1 MVLAFGPFAARLC
14 GAIRLTNLVDYA
26 ALRGECRRTTI
37 TAADYATWGGFYEK
51 CIGSLAMV
59 LALASAEAAN
69 AATVLIT
76 GANRGLGLE
85 FARLYANRGWDVI
98 ATCRTPAEAED
109 LDALKVQHPKVMIE
123 ELDVTDQSEIDGLA
137 AKYKDHPIDL
147 LINNAG
153 ILGELGDQS
162 LGSFDH
168 EEFKRVMDT
177 NVYGALAVT
186 QAFKDNVIAS
196 EHKKIVAMTSV
207 AGSLVGPWQNIGGL
221 YYYRAS
227 KSALN
232 NVMRAVGID
241 LKKHGVVVGLVAPGA
256 AGTDMLRDDFKYK
269 GPMVA
274 PAESVAGMVKAI
286 DGFTQENA
294 SHPINY
300 DGEALDW

>member
-1 MVLAFGPFAARLC
+1 MKKALA
-14 GAIRLTNLVDYA
+14 LV
-26 ALRGECRRTTI
+26 ALV
-37 TAADYATWGGFYEK
+37 A
-51 CIGSLAMV
+51 
-59 LALASAEAAN
+59 ALASAEAAH

-85 FARLYANRGWDVI
+85 FARLYASRGWDVI
-98 ATCRTPAEAED
+98 ATCRTPDAAAD
-109 LDALKVQHPKVMIE
+109 LIDLKAQHPKVMIE
-123 ELDVTDQSEIDGLA
+123 ELDVTDQVEIDAVA
-137 AKYKDHPIDL
+137 AKYKDQPIDL

-153 ILGELGDQS
+153 ILGDLSDQS

-168 EEFKRVMDT
+168 DEFKRVMDT

-196 EHKKIVAMTSV
+196 EQKKIVAMTSV
-207 AGSLVGPWQNIGGL
+207 AGSLVGPWQNIGNL

-241 LKKHGVVVGLVAPGA
+241 LKKYGVVVGLVAPGA
-256 AGTDMLRDDFKYK
+256 AGTDMLREDFQYK
-269 GPMVA
+269 GPMVS

-286 DGFTQENA
+286 DGFTQANA
-294 SHPINY
+294 GRPINY
-300 DGEALDW
+300 DGEVLDW

>member
-1 MVLAFGPFAARLC
+1 MK
-14 GAIRLTNLVDYA
+14 N
-26 ALRGECRRTTI
+26 
-37 TAADYATWGGFYEK
+37 
-51 CIGSLAMV
+51 V
-59 LALASAEAAN
+59 LALIAMMMAFTSMEAAH

-85 FARLYANRGWDVI
+85 FARLYADRGWDVI
-98 ATCRTPAEAED
+98 ATCRTPSEAGD
-109 LDALKVQHPKVMIE
+109 LDALKAQHSKVVIE
-123 ELDVTDQSEIDGLA
+123 ELDVTDQSEIDSLA
-137 AKYKDHPIDL
+137 VKYKDRPIDL

-153 ILGELGDQS
+153 ILGDLGDQS
-162 LGSFDH
+162 LGSFNH

-196 EHKKIVAMTSV
+196 EHKKIIAMTSV
-207 AGSLVGPWQNIGGL
+207 AGSLVGPWQNLGGL

-256 AGTDMLRDDFKYK
+256 AGTDMLREDFKYK
-269 GPMVA
+269 GPMIS

-286 DGFTQENA
+286 DGFTQASA

-300 DGEALDW
+300 DGEVLDW